1 MRALSMKRR
10 LTLGNL
16 GRRELGHDKQV
27 KTDFSLE
34 PQRLE
39 EASMHTVFLQMCFH
53 GYMSMWVR
61 PCKFESI

>member
-1 MRALSMKRR
+1 MKRR

-34 PQRLE
+34 PQMLE
-39 EASMHTVFLQMCFH
+39 EASVHTVFLQMCFH